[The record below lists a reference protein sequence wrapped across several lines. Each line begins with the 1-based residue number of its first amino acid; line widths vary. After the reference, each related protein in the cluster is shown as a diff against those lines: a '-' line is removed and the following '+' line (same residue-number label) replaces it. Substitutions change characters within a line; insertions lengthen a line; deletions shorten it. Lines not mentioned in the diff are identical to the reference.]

1 MGFTVLEV
9 LSGCWSEARLQES
22 KNVSE
27 GLISG
32 VWEGDHVIMVQ
43 SCSRGVGKSILKVE
57 PTGLADG
64 QNAKHYKQEKEREDT
79 G

>member
-1 MGFTVLEV
+1 MGLTVLEV
-9 LSGCWSEARLQES
+9 LSGCWSETRLQES
-22 KNVSE
+22 KKVIE

-32 VWEGDHVIMVQ
+32 VWEDHVIMVQ

-57 PTGLADG
+57 PAGLADG
-64 QNAKHYKQEKEREDT
+64 WNAKHYKQEKEGEDT